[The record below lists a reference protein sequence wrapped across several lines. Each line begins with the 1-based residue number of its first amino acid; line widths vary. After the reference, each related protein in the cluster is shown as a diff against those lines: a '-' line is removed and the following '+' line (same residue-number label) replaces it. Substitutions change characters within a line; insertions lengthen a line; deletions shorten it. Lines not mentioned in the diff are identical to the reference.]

1 MPTSALE
8 SDGLDGTLDNDA
20 RSGSEGLPLGLDE
33 TGESEKEDGEDKD
46 LEAVLLSTS
55 SSLNITVPPFIPLQI
70 LSKGL
75 EDDIEM
81 GEVAEV
87 PKVKAKKKVRDEELE
102 EGEASDSSSA
112 LSDPPDD

>member
-1 MPTSALE
+1 M
-8 SDGLDGTLDNDA
+8 
-20 RSGSEGLPLGLDE
+20 PLGLDE

-55 SSLNITVPPFIPLQI
+55 SLFEYHSPAIYPSLQI

-75 EDDIEM
+75 EDDIEK

-102 EGEASDSSSA
+102 EGEA
-112 LSDPPDD
+112 